1 MLHTIDTR
9 LILAFD
15 AVAAYLQEKM
25 GVTMALILREIS
37 MAMLAGF
44 AFLFYTLAVSG
55 DVVMIGLYLVFG
67 MAGLTRLVAD
77 YRRHQADTQKDWT
90 ETLARKYLIQADLKR
105 TAYAQQRFIV
115 MALISVFG
123 LGAAMKFGRAI
134 DTEMLSIFILFGLYV
149 VREYATCAHPRPPAS
164 RNRQTRGSL
173 GFSAA

>member
-67 MAGLTRLVAD
+67 MAGLTRLVAATLSAITG
-77 YRRHQADTQKDWT
+77 ADF
-90 ETLARKYLIQADLKR
+90 LHLL
-105 TAYAQQRFIV
+105 YAKAQ
-115 MALISVFG
+115 
-123 LGAAMKFGRAI
+123 I
-134 DTEMLSIFILFGLYV
+134 DS
-149 VREYATCAHPRPPAS
+149 
-164 RNRQTRGSL
+164 
-173 GFSAA
+173 